1 MSSKEKMQ
9 KHRKNLSELDKKR
22 QQEAAKMGMRKLRG
36 KKVDNITNDN
46 MDMSA
51 PVEVQ
56 VPAGPG
62 EMDQDLAEGLQN
74 ADQPVMEEAFVCDEE
89 GFEEDHD
96 GGIEMEEVQVH
107 SEPLEVEP
115 DQDGGLKMKRF
126 DVLVSTM
133 ISNYF
138 AGVISGLHAAQHQ

>member
-1 MSSKEKMQ
+1 
-9 KHRKNLSELDKKR
+9 
-22 QQEAAKMGMRKLRG
+22 MRKLRC